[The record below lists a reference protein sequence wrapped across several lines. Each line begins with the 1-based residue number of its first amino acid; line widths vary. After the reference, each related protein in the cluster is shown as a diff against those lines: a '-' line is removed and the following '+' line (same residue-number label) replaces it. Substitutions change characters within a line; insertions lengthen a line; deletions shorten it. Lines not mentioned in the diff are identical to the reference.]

1 MYPKKVVTL
10 RLRGLGG
17 SRSALIAG
25 TPFLAMD
32 YSRAEIEMRQSNS
45 AHPKKLGPKRPQ
57 KVHAVTGVFFRR
69 LGLRTTGLST
79 STGSFNVSSNTS
91 LNCSAMVS
99 HWYLGSVA
107 RS

>member
-1 MYPKKVVTL
+1 MAVAL

-25 TPFLAMD
+25 TPSLAMD

-45 AHPKKLGPKRPQ
+45 ALPKKLGPKRPQ
-57 KVHAVTGVFFRR
+57 KVHAVTASFFLRR

-91 LNCSAMVS
+91 LNCSAIVS
-99 HWYLGSVA
+99 H
-107 RS
+107 